1 MQSPKS
7 PKKDKATVEF
17 RSQTASSGIT
27 SSLTD
32 SQLSLLTQKA
42 DGFRHL
48 KSAEAYAKY
57 LKGSLTR
64 ASTVLDPK
72 LSQKLS
78 EQIQDN
84 QQLVIEKPLY
94 QRYSN
99 RKAASQIKY
108 STREK
113 AKKVLMDK
121 WHDMEMLR
129 MR

>member
-1 MQSPKS
+1 MQSP
-7 PKKDKATVEF
+7 PKKDKTSVEF

-48 KSAEAYAKY
+48 KSAEAYVKY

-78 EQIQDN
+78 EQVQDI

-94 QRYSN
+94 QRHFTRRLN
-99 RKAASQIKY
+99 NQNKFTA
-108 STREK
+108 REK

-121 WHDMEMLR
+121 WHEMEILR
-129 MR
+129 TR